1 MKHLKFKVF
10 IAIIFLF
17 VAVCFYGNNL
27 EVFASETAT
36 DSLHL
41 RTKIY
46 NSNNADY
53 FNGCEDYADY
63 VNSAP
68 TITVLTHGLG
78 SSDYFWS
85 NNYSVE
91 NGEKLAYNS
100 NSLINKIYQH
110 LNGQITV

>member
-1 MKHLKFKVF
+1 MKRLKFKVF
-10 IAIIFLF
+10 IVIIFLF
-17 VAVCFYGNNL
+17 VAVGFYGNNL

-36 DSLHL
+36 NSLHS

-53 FNGCEDYADY
+53 FDGCEDYADY

-78 SSDYFWS
+78 LSAYCWS
-85 NNYSVE
+85 NDYSIS
-91 NGEKLAYNS
+91 NGRTLAYNS

-110 LNGQITV
+110 LNGQMTL